1 MVNIKDAKVQLKAT
15 GGSQWR
21 EKYPAETDIFKA
33 GHGDVFING
42 QDIAGFAA
50 VIVGSEPTY
59 QKIAGTWQQPV
70 EDNIP
75 DASFLYQEDFEAMCQ
90 TSRYSSF
97 PFFFSNLTQVIKA
110 TTKRFDADNRKAV
123 KIVDP
128 YNQIEVYGT

>member
-1 MVNIKDAKVQLKAT
+1 
-15 GGSQWR
+15 
-21 EKYPAETDIFKA
+21 
-33 GHGDVFING
+33 
-42 QDIAGFAA
+42 
-50 VIVGSEPTY
+50 
-59 QKIAGTWQQPV
+59 V